1 MVLCCCSR
9 DMYQELELLK
19 RFGPSLPESHP
30 AILSEELQ
38 VLQKEKSQWLFEN
51 CLSFT
56 CKWSSLIPCW
66 TLYTSTEEV
75 IYTFSMCLGVKT
87 KVEMSLQ
94 SVFWCINKNIHLRRS
109 WCSRQRQSCSHGLLF
124 CSRRFP
130 ENQVIKNCCLYLF
143 LNLCVHEEDSQLLSI
158 SFHYKRLNM
167 TKVEQTTFEAIFKAS
182 PESRYECHWCASP
195 SPLAMRSRL
204 RRLARGLAPVQFVYE
219 TRL

>member
-1 MVLCCCSR
+1 MWKISKRYFRSLESDLPNNFLLQQRWLERDKNNKNGIVLLFSW
-9 DMYQELELLK
+9 YVPGTGASEKVWSQFAWE
-19 RFGPSLPESHP
+19 PSCHTQWKV
-30 AILSEELQ
+30 AGAA
-38 VLQKEKSQWLFEN
+38 KEKSQWLFEN

-87 KVEMSLQ
+87 KIDMGLQ

-130 ENQVIKNCCLYLF
+130 ENQVLRNCCFYLF
-143 LNLCVHEEDSQLLSI
+143 LDLCVHQEDSQLLPI

-167 TKVEQTTFEAIFKAS
+167 TKVEQTRVA
-182 PESRYECHWCASP
+182 
-195 SPLAMRSRL
+195 
-204 RRLARGLAPVQFVYE
+204 
-219 TRL
+219 